1 MKYKKVIVGGI
12 FISLFFLTILLVF
25 VLRGN
30 FFRYND
36 INYMIS
42 EPQTHDYLITGSWK
56 VDSVKLLEND
66 DKNYDDKDDKNHKL
80 YITKNEILF
89 SDIYAK
95 DLKFKFRYINLK
107 NYLTSKA
114 IITDKI
120 KLDKEDVIIVSISD
134 KVDYYQEFIVID
146 DDTIAM
152 IKDKK

>member
-1 MKYKKVIVGGI
+1 MKYKKDIVGGI

-30 FFRYND
+30 FFSYND

-56 VDSVKLLEND
+56 VDSVKSLEND
-66 DKNYDDKDDKNHKL
+66 DKNYDDKDNKNHKL

-107 NYLTSKA
+107 
-114 IITDKI
+114 
-120 KLDKEDVIIVSISD
+120 KLFNFKG
-134 KVDYYQEFIVID
+134 YYNR
-146 DDTIAM
+146 
-152 IKDKK
+152 